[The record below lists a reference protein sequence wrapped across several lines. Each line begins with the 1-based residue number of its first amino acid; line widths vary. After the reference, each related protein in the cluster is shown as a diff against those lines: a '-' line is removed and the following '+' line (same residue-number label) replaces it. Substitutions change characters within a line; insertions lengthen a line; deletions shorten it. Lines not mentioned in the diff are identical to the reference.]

1 MTLELWIHDVLITAQ
16 QTSTVP
22 TACIIDSNLKFQ
34 NNLSQGG
41 LLTMTGRYLSF
52 TRTPNTSNTQHPKPK
67 PFDDNRHTTEQHP
80 PRRATGIPMKSIFA
94 YSILFLTTFLNCKIV
109 EGKQNE
115 GYDLDSDAPIRIGVK
130 NRIKDKD
137 CK

>member
-1 MTLELWIHDVLITAQ
+1 MILLASIAISKLV
-16 QTSTVP
+16 
-22 TACIIDSNLKFQ
+22 
-34 NNLSQGG
+34 G
-41 LLTMTGRYLSF
+41 LLTNDRKINLKEDPTAKTGKPIDILDIPRNTTHA
-52 TRTPNTSNTQHPKPK
+52 TRNNT
-67 PFDDNRHTTEQHP
+67 TTEYPQNT
-80 PRRATGIPMKSIFA
+80 AFDLFCCTSMPMKSIFA
-94 YSILFLTTFLNCKIV
+94 YSILFLTILLNCKIV